1 MLSEKRR
8 QLILEIIAR
17 EGSVSVADLCNRFNV
32 SEMTVRR
39 DLRLLGD
46 RGLLL
51 RVHGGAVSGRGR
63 SFEPPFMLR
72 ATERQAEKE
81 RIGKCAAT
89 LIKDGDSIA
98 LDVGTTTLEIARHLR
113 DRTDLTVITPSLP
126 IVNLLASQPRIR
138 VIITGGILRHGEQSL
153 VGEVAVRTVKD
164 FYVDKAF
171 VGISGI
177 TSKEGLT
184 EYNLE
189 DAQVKKALIHFAKER
204 IVVADASKFGQVAFA
219 AVAPLNEIDKIVT
232 DEPPNARLSAVLREM
247 DIELIV
253 ASQDSHAPKTESC
266 HSTLAKQED

>member
-17 EGSVSVADLCNRFNV
+17 EGSVSVVDLCKRFNV

-72 ATERQAEKE
+72 ATKRKAEKE
-81 RIGKCAAT
+81 RIGKRAAA

-113 DRTDLTVITPSLP
+113 DKTDLTVITSSLP

-153 VGEVAVRTVKD
+153 VGEMAIRTVKD

-171 VGISGI
+171 IGISGI
-177 TSKEGLT
+177 TAKEGLT

-204 IVVADASKFGQVAFA
+204 IVVVDASKFGQVAFA
-219 AVAPLNEIDKIVT
+219 AVAPLNEIDGIVT
-232 DEPPNARLSAVLREM
+232 DESPNVRLSAVLREM
-247 DIELIV
+247 DIEVIIADRDVHGPEIKARRSKLDGQG
-253 ASQDSHAPKTESC
+253 S
-266 HSTLAKQED
+266 